1 MVFGSGSFF
10 AFWKREALPSIH
22 MLKEAI
28 GFIAGDL
35 LFLFFGAF
43 TLLQKFF

>member
-1 MVFGSGSFF
+1 MVVGLFF

-28 GFIAGDL
+28 GFIPGDL
-35 LFLFFGAF
+35 LFLLFGSF
-43 TLLQKFF
+43 TLFQKFF